1 MLERIIGWFKKRAQN
16 RPSIVFG
23 RYSDNN
29 KTVVQVSRWT
39 AADTLFR
46 EKKYSQSI
54 DAFFDYL
61 RDDSVKN
68 VETIRSGQQLH
79 FTLYQGSKVVRG
91 VCDDQ
96 RLKAEVVLARMP
108 EPSIPVMR
116 RLLEQNYLLYYSRY
130 TLDQDRICM
139 RFDSE
144 IETANPNKL
153 YYGLKELATKAD
165 KQDDLLVQD
174 FAMLEQID
182 MEHVGSLT
190 EDETRTRLFYF
201 RSFIRETLERVEK
214 LDKEKMAGGISY
226 MLLALG
232 YRIDYLVSPEG
243 RLLQELEKII
253 NIYFSKEERSAQ
265 EKNHLMVEA
274 FKKLNEKQD
283 GEILTYLFRSVSTFS
298 IVSPQPH
305 KVIVDVLNSALQNMQ
320 WYRDNKYPE
329 TAQQIMEYG
338 FSYCQ
343 YSYSLPKPLSQLF
356 QLYMEVFYPEYFY
369 ELGFKE
375 KLFDAQTGVF
385 RKEIIELA
393 IEDINQTW
401 KEKYPMFLFKT
412 QQLKYENLTS
422 FGQSFLKEIIAL
434 NFDVVK

>member
-1 MLERIIGWFKKRAQN
+1 MLDRLIGWFKKKAEK

-29 KTVVQVSRWT
+29 KTIAQVARWT

-46 EKKYSQSI
+46 EKKYQQSI

-68 VETIRSGQQLH
+68 VEIERSGSQMY
-79 FTLYQGSKVVRG
+79 FTIYQGSKVVRG
-91 VCDDQ
+91 ICDDK
-96 RLKAEVVLARMP
+96 RLRAEVVLARMP

-130 TLDQDRICM
+130 TLDKDRICM

-144 IETANPNKL
+144 LETANPNKL

-165 KQDDLLVQD
+165 KQDDLLIQD
-174 FAMLEQID
+174 FAMLEQVD
-182 MEHVGSLT
+182 MEHVGDLT
-190 EDETRTRLFYF
+190 TDEQRIRLFYF
-201 RSFIRETLERVEK
+201 RKFIKETLDQVAL

-232 YRIDYLVSPEG
+232 YRIDYLITPESK
-243 RLLQELEKII
+243 LLQDLEKII
-253 NIYFSKEERSAQ
+253 NIYFSKDDRSAQ
-265 EKNHLMVEA
+265 EKNHLMIDA
-274 FKKLNEKQD
+274 FRRLNDKQD
-283 GEILTYLFRSVSTFS
+283 EEIVNFLFRSVSTFS

-305 KVIVDVLNSALQNMQ
+305 KVIADVLQSALQNMA

-329 TAQQIMEYG
+329 IAQRIMEYG

-343 YSYSLPKPLSQLF
+343 YSYSLPKPLSALF
-356 QLYMEVFYPEYFY
+356 QLYMEVHYPDYFLEIGY
-369 ELGFKE
+369 HE
-375 KLFDAQTGVF
+375 KIYDEKTGVF
-385 RKEIIELA
+385 KKEIIERE
-393 IEDINQTW
+393 IEEINVQW
-401 KEKYPMFLFKT
+401 KEKYPMFWFKT
-412 QQLKYENLTS
+412 QQLKYDGLTS
-422 FGQSFLKEIIAL
+422 FDQSFLKEIISL

>member
-1 MLERIIGWFKKRAQN
+1 MLDRLIGWLKKKAEK

-29 KTVVQVSRWT
+29 KTIAQVTRWT

-46 EKKYSQSI
+46 EKKYQQSI

-68 VETIRSGQQLH
+68 VEMERSGSQMY
-79 FTLYQGSKVVRG
+79 FTIFQGSKVVRG
-91 VCDDQ
+91 VCDEK
-96 RLKAEVVLARMP
+96 RLRAEVVLARMP

-130 TLDQDRICM
+130 TLDKDRICM

-144 IETANPNKL
+144 LETANPNKL

-165 KQDDLLVQD
+165 KQDDLLIQD
-174 FAMLEQID
+174 FAMLEQVD
-182 MEHVGSLT
+182 MEHVGDLT
-190 EDETRTRLFYF
+190 TDEKRIRLFYF
-201 RSFIRETLERVEK
+201 RKFIKETLDQVAL

-232 YRIDYLVSPEG
+232 YRIDYLITPESK
-243 RLLQELEKII
+243 LLQDLEKII
-253 NIYFSKEERSAQ
+253 SIYFSKDDRSAQ
-265 EKNHLMVEA
+265 EKNHLMIDA
-274 FKKLNEKQD
+274 FWRLNDKQD
-283 GEILTYLFRSVSTFS
+283 DEIVNFLFRSVSTFS

-305 KVIVDVLNSALQNMQ
+305 KVIADVLQSALQNMA

-329 TAQQIMEYG
+329 IAQRIMEYG

-343 YSYSLPKPLSQLF
+343 YSYSLPKPLSALF
-356 QLYMEVFYPEYFY
+356 QLYMEVHYPDYFLEIGY
-369 ELGFKE
+369 HEKIYDEKTGIFK
-375 KLFDAQTGVF
+375 
-385 RKEIIELA
+385 KEIIEKE
-393 IEDINQTW
+393 IEEINVQW
-401 KEKYPMFLFKT
+401 KEKYPMFWFKT
-412 QQLKYENLTS
+412 QQLKYDGLTS
-422 FGQSFLKEIIAL
+422 FDQSFLKEIISL

>member
-1 MLERIIGWFKKRAQN
+1 MLERFIGWFRKRAQT
-16 RPSIVFG
+16 RPQTVFG

-29 KTVVQVSRWT
+29 KTVIQVSRWT
-39 AADTLFR
+39 AADSFFR
-46 EKKYSQSI
+46 EKKYQQSI
-54 DAFFDYL
+54 DAFFEYL
-61 RDDSVKN
+61 RDDTVKN
-68 VETIRSGQQLH
+68 VETERSGPHLH
-79 FTLYQGSKVVRG
+79 FTIYQGSKVVRG
-91 VCDDQ
+91 VCDDRQ
-96 RLKAEVVLARMP
+96 FKAEVVLARMT
-108 EPSIPVMR
+108 EASIPVMR

-174 FAMLEQID
+174 FSMLEQID
-182 MEHVGSLT
+182 MEHVGDLT
-190 EDETRTRLFYF
+190 DEERGIRLFYF
-201 RSFIRETLERVEK
+201 RKFIRETLERVEA

-226 MLLALG
+226 ILLALG
-232 YRIDYLVSPEG
+232 YRIDYLISPEG
-243 RLLQELEKII
+243 KLLQELEKII
-253 NIYFSKEERSAQ
+253 NIYFGKEERSAQ

-283 GEILTYLFRSVSTFS
+283 GEIAAYLFRSVSTFS

-305 KVIVDVLNSALQNMQ
+305 KIIADVLNSALQNMQ

-329 TAQQIMEYG
+329 TAQLIMEYG

-356 QLYMEVFYPEYFY
+356 QLYMEIFYPDYFL
-369 ELGFKE
+369 ELGYKE
-375 KLFDAQTGVF
+375 KLYDSQSGGF
-385 RKEIIELA
+385 RKEIIESV
-393 IEDINQTW
+393 IEEINTNW
-401 KEKYPMFLFKT
+401 KEKYPMFWFKT
-412 QQLKYENLTS
+412 QQLKYDNLTN
-422 FGQSFLKEIIAL
+422 FAQSFLKEITTL
-434 NFDVVK
+434 NFEVVK